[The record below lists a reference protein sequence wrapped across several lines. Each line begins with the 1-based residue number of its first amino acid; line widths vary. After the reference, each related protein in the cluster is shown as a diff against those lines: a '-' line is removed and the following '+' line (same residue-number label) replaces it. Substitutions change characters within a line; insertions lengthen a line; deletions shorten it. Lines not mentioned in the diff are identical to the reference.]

1 MHSDGDAIL
10 RFVFSLPNCQDCP
23 MNSDCLSNPNKG
35 RPIQI
40 LPQEPSLG
48 LWTIESMNHQFDLV
62 LIVKARVDL

>member
-1 MHSDGDAIL
+1 METRSFALYLVYQIVKTVL
-10 RFVFSLPNCQDCP
+10 Y
-23 MNSDCLSNPNKG
+23 SDCLSNPNKG